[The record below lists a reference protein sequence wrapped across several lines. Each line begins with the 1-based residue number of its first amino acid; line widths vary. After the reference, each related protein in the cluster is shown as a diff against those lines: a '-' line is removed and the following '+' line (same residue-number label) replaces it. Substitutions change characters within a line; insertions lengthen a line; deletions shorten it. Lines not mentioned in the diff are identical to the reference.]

1 MRTTKEAE
9 LNAALLQYVN
19 KCLAQGDDRAVAHL
33 GLDRHDAEV
42 AAALSLMDLDHLT
55 SLRFPLLREGSIDR
69 DLFHR
74 LIDHVQRLRAL
85 TSVRDELLARDAP
98 LPFMHHFFGMEA
110 GEYAERGR
118 RLGVIRPTGR
128 PSEPEEAEEAAVW
141 QAYAALRKED
151 LTPEDYIELCKTTG
165 LSLRTLWL
173 VICRGPAAPQAAIAP
188 GRRKAAGERR

>member
-1 MRTTKEAE
+1 M
-9 LNAALLQYVN
+9 N

-55 SLRFPLLREGSIDR
+55 SLHFPLLREGSIDR

-74 LIDHVQRLRAL
+74 LIDHVRRLRAL

-98 LPFMHHFFGMEA
+98 LPLMHHFFGMEA

-118 RLGVIRPTGR
+118 RLGVIRPMGR

-141 QAYAALRKED
+141 QAYAALRKSKDED
-151 LTPEDYIELCKTTG
+151 LTPEDCIELCKSTG
-165 LSLRTLWL
+165 LSLRTIWL
-173 VICRGPAAPQAAIAP
+173 VICRAPAEPQMAPP
-188 GRRKAAGERR
+188 RRKAASERR